1 MSRTMSGIPTSGG
14 GGDALLAGG
23 TLLSPQT
30 FTGFNEFDELTQ
42 FKTKRPELS
51 DAGGA
56 TFPPTDD
63 EFITKL
69 DGVDLFGSLSGS
81 AQLNGGGNTAE
92 DPPQTFTGFNE
103 FDEKVVIKG
112 ESLDFT
118 NATRRVIDMTIAPL
132 PSNSNKLLMEAPTT
146 EITMTSG
153 SSKNQLSQVASSS
166 AINTFL
172 QTGIST
178 TTNLISQ
185 VGANSTIT
193 TDGKFTT
200 ATAPTAGTHLCNKT
214 YVDSVSGTS
223 MSVSQQDINT
233 LFYSVVR
240 GNPSASNPNGFGGL
254 LNEVSPYGSGTGAN
268 LQVDVAIPLGTT
280 NFAVAITSR
289 VMGEWQSRE
298 FNKGLAI
305 ARATLQA
312 NGTFLYTAIFRGK
325 LFASTNGLII
335 APFTITLSNNVGSTV
350 EAAYANHIDD
360 TAIAG
365 LTYRYTPLLINT
377 DGQSNSQFG
386 LNRYYNAGSS
396 LDRECGTSTTTA
408 QLIKTG

>member
-1 MSRTMSGIPTSGG
+1 MSGIPTSVGT
-14 GGDALLAGG
+14 GDVTLAGG

-112 ESLDFT
+112 ENIDFT

-132 PSNSNKLLMEAPTT
+132 ASNSNKLIMEASTT

-153 SSKNQLSQVASSS
+153 GSKNQLSQVASSS
-166 AINTFL
+166 AINSFL
-172 QTGIST
+172 QTGTAST
-178 TTNLISQ
+178 INLISQ

-200 ATAPTAGTHLCNKT
+200 ATAPSGVNDLCNKA
-214 YVDSVSGTS
+214 YVDSGASG
-223 MSVSQQDINT
+223 
-233 LFYSVVR
+233 
-240 GNPSASNPNGFGGL
+240 SASFR
-254 LNEVSPYGSGTGAN
+254 S
-268 LQVDVAIPLGTT
+268 
-280 NFAVAITSR
+280 FAVADRRNPASTRSVTGVTKFDPNVLVYQYPTTITMWDFANNWHSITIKGFYSFYWGAAQFSGNTSTRLTIYRNGVPQNTTGNNTYMCGNQVSAVFECDIADYIQVGCEVSNMCYYAFCDTTDPNSR
-289 VMGEWQSRE
+289 YNT
-298 FNKGLAI
+298 FNGYL
-305 ARATLQA
+305 LQA
-312 NGTFLYTAIFRGK
+312 T
-325 LFASTNGLII
+325 
-335 APFTITLSNNVGSTV
+335 
-350 EAAYANHIDD
+350 
-360 TAIAG
+360 
-365 LTYRYTPLLINT
+365 
-377 DGQSNSQFG
+377 
-386 LNRYYNAGSS
+386 
-396 LDRECGTSTTTA
+396 
-408 QLIKTG
+408 

>member
-51 DAGGA
+51 GRDA
-56 TFPPTDD
+56 TSNILES
-63 EFITKL
+63 EFITRL
-69 DGVDLFGSLSGS
+69 DGDDLYGSASGS
-81 AQLNGGGNTAE
+81 AQLDGGGNTAE

-132 PSNSNKLLMEAPTT
+132 PSNSNKLLMDAPTT

-268 LQVDVAIPLGTT
+268 LQVDIAIPLGTT

-325 LFASTNGLII
+325 LFAATNGLII

-377 DGQSNSQFG
+377 DGSSNSEFG
-386 LNRYYNAGSS
+386 LNRYYTSGSS

>member
-1 MSRTMSGIPTSGG
+1 MSRTMSGIPTGGGAG

-69 DGVDLFGSLSGS
+69 DGEDLFGSLSGS

-132 PSNSNKLLMEAPTT
+132 PTNSNKLLMEAPTT

-153 SSKNQLSQVASSS
+153 SSKNQFSQIASSS

-172 QTGIST
+172 QTGTPST
-178 TTNLISQ
+178 VNLISQ

-193 TDGKFTT
+193 TDGKMTCPTAPSGVNDLCNKAYVDLPRDGEVCGRGYTYYRDVGAYNQGGTGYVNVSQLQVVYTPLYTGSHFKVTLNTHIGPNTLNSGGTSYQGIRLYRNYTHLTEASGTT
-200 ATAPTAGTHLCNKT
+200 TGLTSANANCWIANNRNSQNVRNLALQHGQFIDTAPTFLAGGTIVYSIAVRSAVWNINNGGNYQNKF
-214 YVDSVSGTS
+214 Y
-223 MSVSQQDINT
+223 INRMET
-233 LFYSVVR
+233 NDARFQR
-240 GNPSASNPNGFGGL
+240 PASF
-254 LNEVSPYGSGTGAN
+254 
-268 LQVDVAIPLGTT
+268 I
-280 NFAVAITSR
+280 
-289 VMGEWQSRE
+289 M
-298 FNKGLAI
+298 
-305 ARATLQA
+305 
-312 NGTFLYTAIFRGK
+312 
-325 LFASTNGLII
+325 
-335 APFTITLSNNVGSTV
+335 V
-350 EAAYANHIDD
+350 EEI
-360 TAIAG
+360 
-365 LTYRYTPLLINT
+365 
-377 DGQSNSQFG
+377 
-386 LNRYYNAGSS
+386 YNAP
-396 LDRECGTSTTTA
+396 
-408 QLIKTG
+408 

>member
-51 DAGGA
+51 GRDA
-56 TFPPTDD
+56 TSNILES

-153 SSKNQLSQVASSS
+153 SSKNQFSQVASSS
-166 AINTFL
+166 AINTLL
-172 QTGIST
+172 QTGTPT
-178 TTNLISQ
+178 TVNLISQ

-240 GNPSASNPNGFGGL
+240 GNPSASNPNGLGGL

-268 LQVDVAIPLGTT
+268 LQVDIAIPLGTT

-312 NGTFLYTAIFRGK
+312 DGTTFLYTAIFRGK
-325 LFASTNGLII
+325 LFAATNGLII
-335 APFTITLSNNVGSTV
+335 APFTTGYSNNTGSTL
-350 EAAYANHIDD
+350 EAVYADHIDD

-377 DGQSNSQFG
+377 DGTSNSQFG
-386 LNRYYNAGSS
+386 LNRYYASGSS